1 MMTDA
6 DPALRLAQYR
16 AFAEARLHF
25 SRLFFQTV
33 AFVLSALIAAAFLF
47 RDAPDPGRSW
57 LLLAAGAALLQ
68 TAFISWRLRRTE
80 GGYADRLALIEG
92 DGTDGPAHP
101 RSGPVGAKTTVTA
114 ALALAGLAA
123 TGLGLTGLM

>member
-1 MMTDA
+1 MTE
-6 DPALRLAQYR
+6 PTLRLAQYR

-47 RDAPDPGRSW
+47 RDATGPARSW

-80 GGYADRLALIEG
+80 GGYADRLAMIEG
-92 DGTDGPAHP
+92 DGSDGPAHP
-101 RSGPVGAKTTVTA
+101 RSGPLGAKTSVTA
-114 ALALAGLAA
+114 ALALAGLAVA
-123 TGLGLTGLM
+123 AAGAAGLT

>member
-1 MMTDA
+1 MTEST
-6 DPALRLAQYR
+6 LRLAQYR

-47 RDAPDPGRSW
+47 RDAPEPARSW

-80 GGYADRLALIEG
+80 GGYADRLAMIEG
-92 DGTDGPAHP
+92 DGSDGPAHP
-101 RSGPVGAKTTVTA
+101 RSGPLGAKTSVTA
-114 ALALAGLAA
+114 ALALAGLTLVGAGVA
-123 TGLGLTGLM
+123 GLT

>member
-1 MMTDA
+1 MTE
-6 DPALRLAQYR
+6 PTLRLAQYR

-47 RDAPDPGRSW
+47 RDAPEPVRSW
-57 LLLAAGAALLQ
+57 LMLAAGAALLQ

-80 GGYADRLALIEG
+80 GSYADRLAQIEG
-92 DGTDGPAHP
+92 DGSEGPAHP
-101 RSGPVGAKTTVTA
+101 RSGPLGAKTSVTA
-114 ALALAGLAA
+114 ALALAGVAAAAAGLA
-123 TGLGLTGLM
+123 GLT

>member
-1 MMTDA
+1 MTESTI
-6 DPALRLAQYR
+6 RLAQYR

-47 RDAPDPGRSW
+47 RDAPEPMRSW
-57 LLLAAGAALLQ
+57 LLLAAGVALLQ

-80 GGYADRLALIEG
+80 GGYADRLAMIEG
-92 DGTDGPAHP
+92 DGSDGPVHP
-101 RSGPVGAKTTVTA
+101 RSGPLGAKTSVTA

-123 TGLGLTGLM
+123 AAAGVAGLT

>member
-1 MMTDA
+1 MTET
-6 DPALRLAQYR
+6 PLRLAQYR

-47 RDAPDPGRSW
+47 RDAPEPGRSW
-57 LLLAAGAALLQ
+57 LMLAAGAVLIQ

-80 GGYADRLALIEG
+80 GSYADRLALIESDVP
-92 DGTDGPAHP
+92 DGATHP
-101 RSGPVGAKTTVTA
+101 RPGPLGAKTSVTV
-114 ALALAGLAA
+114 ALALAGTVAA
-123 TGLGLTGLM
+123 ITGLYGII

>member
-1 MMTDA
+1 MSET
-6 DPALRLAQYR
+6 PLRLAQYR

-33 AFVLSALIAAAFLF
+33 AFVLSALIATGFLF
-47 RDAPDPGRSW
+47 RDAPEPIRSW
-57 LLLAAGAALLQ
+57 LMLAAGAALLQ

-92 DGTDGPAHP
+92 DGSDGPAHP
-101 RSGPVGAKTTVTA
+101 RSGPLGAKTSVTA

-123 TGLGLTGLM
+123 AVAGLAGLT

>member
-1 MMTDA
+1 MT

-47 RDAPDPGRSW
+47 RAAPEPARSW
-57 LLLAAGAALLQ
+57 LVMAAGAILLQ

-80 GGYADRLALIEG
+80 GSYAERLVRIEG
-92 DGTDGPAHP
+92 DGSEGLAHP
-101 RSGPVGAKTTVTA
+101 RSGPLGAKTSVTA
-114 ALALAGLAA
+114 ALAIAGIVALGMGLAGL
-123 TGLGLTGLM
+123 T